1 MVEIK
6 ELIYDTLLKN
16 NGILN
21 LKPAWVARDFL
32 PPGRR
37 LGLPEKDY
45 DVGER
50 GFICERWLASVT
62 KADNAIGPDD
72 EGYSYLTNLDTKQEI
87 TLKKAVE
94 AAPDLIMGKEY

>member
-1 MVEIK
+1 MVSDVRDIVEKAIEK
-6 ELIYDTLLKN
+6 G

-21 LKPAWVARDFL
+21 LQPAWVARDFL

-37 LGLPEKDY
+37 FNLPEKDY

-62 KADNAIGPDD
+62 KADNKISPQD
-72 EGYSYLTNLDTKQEI
+72 EGLSYLACTNFKYFYRKNQT
-87 TLKKAVE
+87 
-94 AAPDLIMGKEY
+94 GRRY